1 MNSSGETM
9 GLRQRWTWWRERRRI
24 YPPDEIHRAGELA
37 EQRLAKVSRAAGRK
51 NGWHVFESVRIP
63 DAEQG
68 GKREIDLVIVGG
80 NTMLVVEQ
88 KHWSGSFEI
97 NDEEEFIQHR
107 KNGTTHN
114 HSTVNQRIAR
124 KSRML
129 VAMHNER
136 VGSDDGVDVRVVLA
150 FTNRN
155 LDWPASVMNLGSTVK
170 DESGFI
176 GLLEE
181 EHPGELNEA
190 LLETVAGFGTWD
202 EVELNGGYMCK
213 GDVLELGLGEAV
225 EQWQSGRTTPL
236 LGQIDHA
243 QGVLSLF
250 SSRPSKLELQ
260 AGERRLE
267 ATLPFGKVLKMHVVG
282 RKHPED
288 IPWSTVS
295 GLNLSTPSLNDGLGQ
310 TLEKP

>member
-1 MNSSGETM
+1 MKLS
-9 GLRQRWTWWRERRRI
+9 QRWKWWRERRRHH
-24 YPPDEIHRAGELA
+24 PPDDIHRAGELA
-37 EQRLAKVSRAAGRK
+37 EQRLAKISRAAGKK

-80 NTMLVVEQ
+80 NTLLVVEQ

-97 NDEEEFIQHR
+97 NAEEEFIQHR

-136 VGSDDGVDVRVVLA
+136 VGKDDGVDVRVVLA

-155 LDWPASVMNLGSTVK
+155 LDWPSNVMALGSIVK
-170 DESGFI
+170 DEAGFI

-181 EHPGELNEA
+181 EDPGELNQA
-190 LLETVAGFGTWD
+190 LLETLQGFGTWD
-202 EVELNGGYMCK
+202 EVELNGGLMCK
-213 GDVLELGLGEAV
+213 GDVLDLGLGDAV
-225 EQWQSGRTTPL
+225 VEWQAGRRVPL
-236 LGQIDHA
+236 KGSMTHPK
-243 QGVLSLF
+243 GFLSLF
-250 SSRPSKLELQ
+250 TAPPSQLRLQ
-260 AGERRLE
+260 AGERHME
-267 ATLPFGKVLKMHVVG
+267 AKLPFGKTLKMHVVG
-282 RKHPED
+282 QKNPEE
-288 IPWSTVS
+288 IPWSTVAA
-295 GLNLSTPSLNDGLGQ
+295 LNLSTPSLNDGLGQ
-310 TLEKP
+310 HLEKP

>member
-1 MNSSGETM
+1 MKLS
-9 GLRQRWTWWRERRRI
+9 QRWKWWRERRRHH
-24 YPPDEIHRAGELA
+24 PPDDIHRAGELA
-37 EQRLAKVSRAAGRK
+37 EQRLAKISRAAGKK

-80 NTMLVVEQ
+80 NTLLVVEQ

-97 NDEEEFIQHR
+97 NAEEEFIQHR

-136 VGSDDGVDVRVVLA
+136 VGKDDGVDVRVVLA

-155 LDWPASVMNLGSTVK
+155 LDWPSNVMELGSIVK
-170 DESGFI
+170 DEAGFI

-181 EHPGELNEA
+181 EDPGELNQA
-190 LLETVAGFGTWD
+190 LLETLQGFGTWD
-202 EVELNGGYMCK
+202 EVELNGGLMCK
-213 GDVLELGLGEAV
+213 GDVLDLGLGDAV
-225 EQWQSGRTTPL
+225 VEWQAGRRVPL
-236 LGQIDHA
+236 KGSMTHPK
-243 QGVLSLF
+243 GFLSLF
-250 SSRPSKLELQ
+250 TAPPSQLRLQ
-260 AGERRLE
+260 AGERHME
-267 ATLPFGKVLKMHVVG
+267 AKLPFGKTLKMHVVG
-282 RKHPED
+282 QKNPEE
-288 IPWSTVS
+288 IPWSTVAA
-295 GLNLSTPSLNDGLGQ
+295 LNLSTPSLNDGLGQ
-310 TLEKP
+310 HLEKP

>member
-1 MNSSGETM
+1 M
-9 GLRQRWTWWRERRRI
+9 
-24 YPPDEIHRAGELA
+24 A
-37 EQRLAKVSRAAGRK
+37 EQRLAKISRAAGKK

-63 DAEQG
+63 DVEQG

-80 NTMLVVEQ
+80 NTLLVVEQ

-97 NDEEEFIQHR
+97 NAEEEFLQHR

-136 VGSDDGVDVRVVLA
+136 VGADDGVDVRVVLA

-155 LDWPASVMNLGSTVK
+155 LDWPSNVMDLGSIVK
-170 DESGFI
+170 DEAGFI

-181 EHPGELNEA
+181 EDPGELNEG
-190 LLETVAGFGTWD
+190 LLETIAGFGTWD
-202 EVELNGGYMCK
+202 EVELNGGLMCK
-213 GDVLELGLGEAV
+213 GDVLELGLGDAV
-225 EQWQSGRTTPL
+225 ETWQAERQDAL
-236 LGQIDHA
+236 LGSVIHPR
-243 QGVLSLF
+243 GILTLF
-250 SSRPSKLELQ
+250 RAPPSNLNLQ
-260 AGERRLE
+260 TGERHIE
-267 ATLPFGKVLKMHVVG
+267 AKLPFGKTLRMHVVG

-288 IPWSTVS
+288 IPWSTVAS
-295 GLNLSTPSLNDGLGQ
+295 LNLSKPSLNEHLGQ

>member
-1 MNSSGETM
+1 MNTM
-9 GLRQRWTWWRERRRI
+9 KFSQRLKWWRERRRHH
-24 YPPDEIHRAGELA
+24 PPDEIHRAGEMA
-37 EQRLAKVSRAAGRK
+37 EQRLAKISRAAGKK

-63 DAEQG
+63 DVEQG

-80 NTMLVVEQ
+80 NTLLVVEQ

-97 NDEEEFIQHR
+97 NAEEEFLQHR

-136 VGSDDGVDVRVVLA
+136 VGADDGVDVRVVLA

-155 LDWPASVMNLGSTVK
+155 LDWPSNVMDLGSIVK
-170 DESGFI
+170 DEAGFI

-181 EHPGELNEA
+181 EDPGELNEG
-190 LLETVAGFGTWD
+190 LLETIAGFGTWD
-202 EVELNGGYMCK
+202 EVELNGGLVCK
-213 GDVLELGLGEAV
+213 GDVLELGLGDAV
-225 EQWQSGRTTPL
+225 ETWQTGRQDAL
-236 LGQIDHA
+236 LGSVIHPR
-243 QGVLSLF
+243 GILTLF
-250 SSRPSKLELQ
+250 RAPPSNLNLQ
-260 AGERRLE
+260 TGERHIE
-267 ATLPFGKVLKMHVVG
+267 AKLPFGKTLRMHVVG

-288 IPWSTVS
+288 IPWSTVAS
-295 GLNLSTPSLNDGLGQ
+295 LNLSKPSLNEHLGQ

>member
-1 MNSSGETM
+1 M
-9 GLRQRWTWWRERRRI
+9 
-24 YPPDEIHRAGELA
+24 A
-37 EQRLAKVSRAAGRK
+37 EQRLAKISRAAGKK

-63 DAEQG
+63 DVEQG

-80 NTMLVVEQ
+80 NTLLVVEQ

-97 NDEEEFIQHR
+97 NAEEEFLQHR

-129 VAMHNER
+129 IAMHNER
-136 VGSDDGVDVRVVLA
+136 VGADDGVDVRVVLA

-155 LDWPASVMNLGSTVK
+155 LDWPSNVMDLGSIVK
-170 DESGFI
+170 DEAGFI

-181 EHPGELNEA
+181 EDPGELNEG
-190 LLETVAGFGTWD
+190 LLETIAGFGTWD
-202 EVELNGGYMCK
+202 EVELNGGLMCK
-213 GDVLELGLGEAV
+213 GDVLELGLGDAV
-225 EQWQSGRTTPL
+225 ETWQAERQDAL
-236 LGQIDHA
+236 LGSVAHPRGI
-243 QGVLSLF
+243 LTLF
-250 SSRPSKLELQ
+250 RAPPSHLNLQ
-260 AGERRLE
+260 TGERHIE
-267 ATLPFGKVLKMHVVG
+267 AKLPFGKTLRMHVVG

-288 IPWSTVS
+288 IPWSTVAS
-295 GLNLSTPSLNDGLGQ
+295 LNLSKPSLNEHLGQ

>member
-1 MNSSGETM
+1 MKLS
-9 GLRQRWTWWRERRRI
+9 QRWRWWRERRRHH
-24 YPPDEIHRAGELA
+24 PPDEIHRAGELA
-37 EQRLAKVSRAAGRK
+37 EQRLAKISRAAGKK
-51 NGWHVFESVRIP
+51 NGWHIFESVRIP

-97 NDEEEFIQHR
+97 NADEEFIQHR

-136 VGSDDGVDVRVVLA
+136 VGKDDGVEVRVVLA

-155 LDWPASVMNLGSTVK
+155 LDWPSNVMDLGSIVK
-170 DESGFI
+170 DEAGFI
-176 GLLEE
+176 GLLEDGN
-181 EHPGELNEA
+181 PGELNEA
-190 LLETVAGFGTWD
+190 LLETLQGFGTWD
-202 EVELNGGYMCK
+202 EVELNGGLMCK
-213 GDVLELGLGEAV
+213 GDVLDLGLGDAIET
-225 EQWQSGRTTPL
+225 WQDGRRTPL
-236 LGQIDHA
+236 LGSIDHPR
-243 QGVLSLF
+243 GFLTLF
-250 SSRPSKLELQ
+250 TAPPSQLNLNT
-260 AGERRLE
+260 GERHME
-267 ATLPFGKVLKMHVVG
+267 AKLPFGKSLRMHVVG
-282 RKHPED
+282 RKSPED
-288 IPWSTVS
+288 IPWSTVAS
-295 GLNLSTPSLNDGLGQ
+295 LNLSTPSLNDGLGQ